1 MNDKKMVYLKLQV
14 DTKTEKAFKKII
26 EIKGITIQSVLESM
40 VKDYIFENLDC
51 IMVTNGSGK

>member
-14 DTKTEKAFKKII
+14 DTKTEKAFKKIL
-26 EIKGITIQSVLESM
+26 ETRGLTIQSVLESM

>member
-1 MNDKKMVYLKLQV
+1 MNDKKTVYLKLQV
-14 DTKTEKAFKKII
+14 VTKTEKAFKKII
-26 EIKGITIQSVLESM
+26 EIRGLTIQSVLESM